1 MNSEMAVK
9 IEKGIKYSYETDRF
23 EFTQLKVN
31 VRGAHRVHPVEFD
44 EGTWKCNCEFFITHQ
59 QCSHTIAVEKLLGP
73 HPARRHS
80 PHQLTIPIQIQ
91 TGEVIDLARF
101 HFKTSRLAASEVG

>member
-9 IEKGIKYSYETDRF
+9 IEKGIKYSYEPERF

-44 EGTWKCNCEFFITHQ
+44 DGKWNCNCEFFITHQ
-59 QCSHTIAVEKLLGP
+59 QCSHTIAVEKLLGRTLP
-73 HPARRHS
+73 GA
-80 PHQLTIPIQIQ
+80 IPRI
-91 TGEVIDLARF
+91 
-101 HFKTSRLAASEVG
+101 S